1 MATEQQQ
8 SPASPTQAPAR
19 GGLLPARSRG
29 PRRQRQVHHLALAL
43 HAPRPLPKRAGRRCR
58 HRHHSGRGDLQR
70 QAAQARRQKGRC
82 PSHHHRRSRRCLHG
96 KPHRRPVPHSSADG
110 LGIDREAQPA
120 RMHHRVRH
128 LRSLRHPH
136 QDRAGAAVAAVS
148 HRVNYRI
155 RPSLQHAPKPQSR
168 LVAGGAAKP
177 QTQSP

>member
-1 MATEQQQ
+1 MA
-8 SPASPTQAPAR
+8 SPDLQGPPRPTQATAV
-19 GGLLPARSRG
+19 LAARSRG

-58 HRHHSGRGDLQR
+58 HRHHSGRRDLQR
-70 QAAQARRQKGRC
+70 QAAKARRQKGRC

-120 RMHHRVRH
+120 RMHHR
-128 LRSLRHPH
+128 LRHPH
-136 QDRAGAAVAAVS
+136 QDRAGAAVVAVS
-148 HRVNYRI
+148 HRVKNRMG
-155 RPSLQHAPKPQSR
+155 PLLPPKTQSR
-168 LVAGGAAKP
+168 LVARRAAKP